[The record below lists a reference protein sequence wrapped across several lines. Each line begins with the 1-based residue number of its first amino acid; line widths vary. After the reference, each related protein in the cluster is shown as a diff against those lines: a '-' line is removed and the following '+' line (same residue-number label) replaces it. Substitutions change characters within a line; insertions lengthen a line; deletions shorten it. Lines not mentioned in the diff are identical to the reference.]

1 MSSIVWAQPT
11 PNKAAKEAYDQGS
24 KAFDEGDFATAARQ
38 YARADALAP
47 HPIALR
53 WAIVAS
59 VRAGDPVLA
68 MTLVDRADERKPD
81 ASLDKAVTEARE
93 AFASRVASLAVR
105 CPPRVSCQARVDGSE
120 VRTGD
125 RVYYL
130 PGTHRVEIDA
140 KGTVTDRWIDLAGG
154 QSSEVIGDAPP
165 PPPAPRA
172 RPAPR
177 KPIEPEPEGG
187 SPAWF
192 GVTLGITAVLGGV
205 TIWSGVDTL
214 QRHDDYLAAPT
225 PDGYDDGRDA
235 QLRTNILL
243 GATSA
248 AAVATFFVG
257 LFAVQWS
264 SETKTA
270 KR

>member
-1 MSSIVWAQPT
+1 MASIVRAQPT
-11 PNKAAKEAYDQGS
+11 PNQAAKEAYDQGS

-68 MTLVDRADERKPD
+68 MTLVDRADDRSAD
-81 ASLDKAVTEARE
+81 ASLDKAVNEARE
-93 AFASRVASLAVR
+93 AFAARVASLTVR
-105 CPPRVSCQARVDGSE
+105 CPPRTTCEARVDGSE
-120 VRTGD
+120 VRPGE

-130 PGTHRVEIDA
+130 PGKHRVEVTT
-140 KGTVTDRWIDLAGG
+140 KGVLTDRWVDLAGG

-165 PPPAPRA
+165 PPAPRA

-177 KPIEPEPEGG
+177 KPVEPEPEGG

-192 GVTLGITAVLGGV
+192 GVTLGVTAVLGGV
-205 TIWSGVDTL
+205 AIWSGVDTL
-214 QRHDDYLAAPT
+214 QRHEDYLAAPT
-225 PDGYDDGRDA
+225 PEGYDDGRDA
-235 QLRTNILL
+235 QLRTNILI
-243 GATSA
+243 GATA
-248 AAVATFFVG
+248 AAGVATVFVG
-257 LFAVQWS
+257 IFAVNWS
-264 SETKTA
+264 TGETNTA
-270 KR
+270 KQ